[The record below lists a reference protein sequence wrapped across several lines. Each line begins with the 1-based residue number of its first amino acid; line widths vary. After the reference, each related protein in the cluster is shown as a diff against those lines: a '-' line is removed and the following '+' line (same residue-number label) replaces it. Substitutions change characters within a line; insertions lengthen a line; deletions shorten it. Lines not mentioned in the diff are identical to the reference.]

1 MKNKNLP
8 KRQKLKVRNKQDK
21 KTNFNPW
28 ICKYFDLSGN
38 GLEKEKGGKIS
49 EKSINYK

>member
-8 KRQKLKVRNKQDK
+8 KRQKPKTKSKKDK
-21 KTNFNPW
+21 KIYFNPW

-38 GLEKEKGGKIS
+38 GLEKEKGGKKDDS
-49 EKSINYK
+49 